1 MLFELLW
8 LLMFVENL
16 KINLKIPFSFKGSA
30 KVVVG
35 GVSAIFALKIFTKK
49 ALFSPFLYNYLMINI
64 RF

>member
-1 MLFELLW
+1 
-8 LLMFVENL
+8 MFVENL

-49 ALFSPFLYNYLMINI
+49 ASFRSFLYNYLIINI